1 MKLRPS
7 DATNLSGEYTGRREL
22 HQSTVSLLMAC
33 PRKYDLSQNKKL
45 DLIEQP
51 RPLSLGSAFQKAIEE
66 QEPHAGVMYLRG
78 WQRCD
83 FCEDGDQRLADDSY
97 VRCENCDG
105 EGWVP
110 GATTRQTFTQEQED
124 RLAVDEAIVEAASTA
139 YLNRWPGGT
148 GETREFEFKVRL
160 RSPWT
165 GAYSRTFDLAGKAD
179 GVVDLTPGPESPNGG
194 TWEYGP
200 GGEPRITTPYELIE
214 NKLVGQITPQK
225 VQRLPLDRQVAIY
238 RYGIWRAT
246 GRRVET
252 VRYRWTRKPQI
263 RQKQDETIDEFCER
277 IRQDYVERPDFY
289 LHEENPASASDR
301 DMLRVEAELWVWA
314 EQIRH
319 AEKQKL
325 YVRNTAHCHE
335 FGGCPYIPICTG
347 DPEAKHLYRKRDDQ
361 PEPAEATA

>member
-1 MKLRPS
+1 VNLRPS
-7 DATNLSGEYTGRREL
+7 DATNLTGQDTGRREL
-22 HQSTVSLLMAC
+22 HQSTIALLLAC
-33 PRKYDLSQNKKL
+33 PRKFDLSQNEGL
-45 DLIEQP
+45 ELIETP
-51 RPLSLGSAFQKAIEE
+51 RPLSLGSAFQKAIEH
-66 QEPHAGVMYLRG
+66 QDPAVGVHALRG
-78 WQRCD
+78 ETRCD
-83 FCEDGDQRLADDSY
+83 FCEDGEQRIGPDDW

-105 EGWVP
+105 TGWVQS
-110 GATTRQTFTQEQED
+110 GVSRSALTQEQED
-124 RLAVDEAIVEAASTA
+124 RLAVDEAIVEAASKA
-139 YLNRWPGGT
+139 YLERWPAGP

-160 RSPWT
+160 RSPWS

-179 GVVDLTPGPESPNGG
+179 GVVNFYGMADNGFSVSD
-194 TWEYGP
+194 EVVSF
-200 GGEPRITTPYELIE
+200 ELIE

-263 RQKQDETIDEFCER
+263 RQRQNETVEEYCER

-289 LHEENPASASDR
+289 LHEEEPQFATTGDL
-301 DMLRVEAELWVWA
+301 LRIEAELWVLA
-314 EQIRH
+314 EQVRH
-319 AEKQKL
+319 AERQKL

-335 FGGCPYIPICTG
+335 FGGCQFIPICTG
-347 DPEAKHLYRKRDDQ
+347 DPDAFSLYRKRLDQ